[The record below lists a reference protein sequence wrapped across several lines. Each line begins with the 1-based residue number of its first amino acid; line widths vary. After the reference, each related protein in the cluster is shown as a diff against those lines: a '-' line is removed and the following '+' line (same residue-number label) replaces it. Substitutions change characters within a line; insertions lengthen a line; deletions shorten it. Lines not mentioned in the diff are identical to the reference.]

1 MSELVKTT
9 KRKTTTKAG
18 KGVRALNSLRHGI
31 QAKSVLPS
39 EQAEYALHQ
48 NALHASLEP
57 QGYLEERLTDRVA
70 LTLWRLTR
78 LETWEASL
86 LTERHR
92 RAWE

>member
-1 MSELVKTT
+1 MTELVKTT

-57 QGYLEERLTDRVA
+57 QGYC
-70 LTLWRLTR
+70 
-78 LETWEASL
+78 S
-86 LTERHR
+86 
-92 RAWE
+92 

>member
-1 MSELVKTT
+1 MAQANMLIPHGKTPNNGGDLMTELVKTT
-9 KRKTTTKAG
+9 KRKATTKAG

-57 QGYLEERLTDRVA
+57 QGYC
-70 LTLWRLTR
+70 
-78 LETWEASL
+78 S
-86 LTERHR
+86 
-92 RAWE
+92 